1 MKRKNNSF
9 FFYKTK
15 SRYSISIQT
24 LLCFGWELNFFWRE
38 TLFHHLLSKLNIKYH
53 YMCKVMFLSWTI
65 SNIVCLPRSDLQE
78 KRCLFEFVFSSKTI
92 ILLFLIN
99 SQFHGNNV
107 SYSKVFCIL
116 EEKQEFH
123 TNILYLPMSNTSRS
137 GLDKLPFCW
146 KWPWVFLI
154 LIFVMPN
161 DVYLYSR
168 LNLCILQWFHYSA
181 NYSACSVS
189 KIIFIVFLSYIW
201 MSFDH

>member
-1 MKRKNNSF
+1 MFAQKWLTRKKMPIWIRFFFKNNYSF
-9 FFYKTK
+9 ISYK
-15 SRYSISIQT
+15 
-24 LLCFGWELNFFWRE
+24 
-38 TLFHHLLSKLNIKYH
+38 
-53 YMCKVMFLSWTI
+53 
-65 SNIVCLPRSDLQE
+65 LP
-78 KRCLFEFVFSSKTI
+78 
-92 ILLFLIN
+92 
-99 SQFHGNNV
+99 GNNV

-189 KIIFIVFLSYIW
+189 KIIFIVFCPIYGCHLITSFKSQYIHI
-201 MSFDH
+201 SCPH